1 MRVIVETQSRARAR
15 VRVQTWRVLMRFFE
29 ALAGVPLAPRENGV
43 TFRHISPVRQAMRSV
58 VPVQL
63 RGNRQALAMTMGL
76 LFGSI
81 HALFALLN
89 IVAGLLTRSWWIFS
103 VGVVVAALNA
113 GKSYLASGA
122 LMSVVAERAGEEAD
136 SLRRCRR
143 SGFALVALV
152 LGMSKTLERI
162 VLQGFGDG
170 YPGALLY
177 VYAAYALVLIAT
189 ALVNLVRARRE
200 ETLAVKGVRAFNL
213 ASALIS
219 IFALQAVLLSR
230 VDWGSLPAWVSR
242 DALEAAVVGSVSLCM
257 VGIGLWLAVS
267 ATVRLTNRRDGGV
280 RVRRRRSAG
289 RTKRRRGAARRSGS
303 RLRRTPST

>member
-15 VRVQTWRVLMRFFE
+15 VRVQTRRVLIRFFE

-58 VPVQL
+58 VSVQL

-143 SGFALVALV
+143 AGFTLVALV

-189 ALVNLVRARRE
+189 ALVNLVRAARGDARGQGCARVQPGKRIDFHLR
-200 ETLAVKGVRAFNL
+200 TAGGLAL
-213 ASALIS
+213 ARGLGEPARMG
-219 IFALQAVLLSR
+219 FARCGGSR
-230 VDWGSLPAWVSR
+230 GR
-242 DALEAAVVGSVSLCM
+242 
-257 VGIGLWLAVS
+257 GIGEPVHGRHRALA
-267 ATVRLTNRRDGGV
+267 RGFGDGA
-280 RVRRRRSAG
+280 SHELA
-289 RTKRRRGAARRSGS
+289 
-303 RLRRTPST
+303 

>member
-15 VRVQTWRVLMRFFE
+15 VRVQTWRVLIRFFE

-43 TFRHISPVRQAMRSV
+43 TFRHISPVRQAMRSM

-143 SGFALVALV
+143 AGFALVALV

-170 YPGALLY
+170 YPGAR
-177 VYAAYALVLIAT
+177 AARGDARGQGCARVQPGKRIDFHLRTAGGLAL
-189 ALVNLVRARRE
+189 ARGLGEPARM
-200 ETLAVKGVRAFNL
+200 G
-213 ASALIS
+213 
-219 IFALQAVLLSR
+219 FARCGGSR
-230 VDWGSLPAWVSR
+230 GR
-242 DALEAAVVGSVSLCM
+242 
-257 VGIGLWLAVS
+257 GIGEPVHGRHRALARGFGDGASHES
-267 ATVRLTNRRDGGV
+267 A
-280 RVRRRRSAG
+280 
-289 RTKRRRGAARRSGS
+289 
-303 RLRRTPST
+303 